1 MKDELKAQEIIGCN
15 RENCLECGGSLSVA
29 NGCVQFRRIMEM
41 AAWKDKQFSDR
52 VEMTLCID
60 CHEFESCDNCPKY
73 QIKKELLK
81 L

>member
-1 MKDELKAQEIIGCN
+1 MNNEDKAKELYRKYRDTNIAPESAAFN
-15 RENCLECGGSLSVA
+15 A
-29 NGCVQFRRIMEM
+29 AMEM
-41 AAWKDKQFSDR
+41 AEWKDKQFSDR

>member
-1 MKDELKAQEIIGCN
+1 MSKKDEEKALEIGKN
-15 RENCLECGGSLSVA
+15 WFDAKCLGVPMDSDIVA
-29 NGCVQFRRIMEM
+29 EKAALEM

-60 CHEFESCDNCPKY
+60 CHEFESCDDCPKY
-73 QIKKELLK
+73 KLKKELLA